1 MNTYLEQFNNK
12 NEISHEFFE
21 QLRTYAEI
29 NNVPIIK
36 RDSLVLIQ
44 GLLNIIDAKE
54 MLEIGTAIGY
64 SALSFVSAK
73 KDLHVDT
80 IERNELMYQEAT
92 KNVKMLNKQEQVNI
106 IYGDALEV
114 DNNNLKKYDVI
125 FIDAAKAQYQKFF
138 DKYAPLLK
146 DNGIILTDNIIFHGC
161 VSDQENLSK
170 NVRSMVKKI
179 DMYNHYLNTLED
191 YTTYYIDSGDGL
203 AVTMR
208 KKNEINC

>member
-21 QLRTYAEI
+21 QLRTYARI

-92 KNVKMLNKQEQVNI
+92 KNVKMLIVT
-106 IYGDALEV
+106 
-114 DNNNLKKYDVI
+114 
-125 FIDAAKAQYQKFF
+125 F
-138 DKYAPLLK
+138 
-146 DNGIILTDNIIFHGC
+146 
-161 VSDQENLSK
+161 SK
-170 NVRSMVKKI
+170 GWN
-179 DMYNHYLNTLED
+179 ED
-191 YTTYYIDSGDGL
+191 L
-203 AVTMR
+203 
-208 KKNEINC
+208 